1 MLNIFPSHPA
11 SPNFVY
17 GPLLL
22 SFGPHL
28 KKTQG
33 TGIIAIVMKPRMVTA
48 QEKFSLVI
56 IWAVKSGKHEEMVKR
71 IKVDEA
77 RTEAPSAVE

>member
-1 MLNIFPSHPA
+1 
-11 SPNFVY
+11 
-17 GPLLL
+17 
-22 SFGPHL
+22 L

-33 TGIIAIVMKPRMVTA
+33 TGIIAIVMKPRRVTA